1 MENAL
6 ACKGPPIFVYS
17 TMLVKDLRAGIVES
31 ISTTTW
37 CLRPSVSFANYL
49 LNAIHCIYQGKY
61 SYTFFEFNANRR

>member
-37 CLRPSVSFANYL
+37 CLRPSVSFANTY
-49 LNAIHCIYQGKY
+49 
-61 SYTFFEFNANRR
+61 